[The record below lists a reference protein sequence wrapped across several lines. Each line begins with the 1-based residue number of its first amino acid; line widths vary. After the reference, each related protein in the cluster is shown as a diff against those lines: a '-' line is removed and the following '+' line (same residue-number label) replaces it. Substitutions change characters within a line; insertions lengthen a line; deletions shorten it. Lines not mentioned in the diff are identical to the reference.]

1 MKPEKSVSK
10 LIKGYF
16 SGKPAYV
23 SICIGLLA
31 YFAYG
36 FGSSKWN
43 NVWLISTCVFMA
55 VSMRLYSGISNRI
68 DAYLCE
74 ISRMTTLGKL
84 GRFAAQVLFNLV
96 LYSLLVHGSVILFR
110 DIEAIGGIPG
120 AAMYTALASQ
130 GVQYVAVIIAA
141 SGIGTRD
148 WNVLLCMAI
157 TVTVTAVS
165 MLGHPEIQR
174 AFTMTSLSL
183 GCILVGAGV
192 FADVRNFI
200 TRNKET

>member
-1 MKPEKSVSK
+1 
-10 LIKGYF
+10 
-16 SGKPAYV
+16 
-23 SICIGLLA
+23 
-31 YFAYG
+31 
-36 FGSSKWN
+36 
-43 NVWLISTCVFMA
+43 
-55 VSMRLYSGISNRI
+55 MRLCSGISNRI

-74 ISRMTTLGKL
+74 IGRVTTLGKL
-84 GRFAAQVLFNLV
+84 GRFATQLLYNLL

-110 DIEAIGGIPG
+110 DIEAIGGIVG
-120 AAMYTALASQ
+120 AAMYTSLASQ
-130 GVQYVAVIIAA
+130 GVQYVAVLIAA

-148 WNVLLCMAI
+148 LNVLLCMAI
-157 TVTVTAVS
+157 TVTITAVS

-200 TRNKET
+200 TRNHET